1 MPPKKTPK
9 VSVIMNCFN
18 CEKYLREAIDSVYAQ
33 TYKGW
38 EIIFWDNASMDKSAE
53 IAKGYDGRTKYFRGE
68 KNVKLYHARNFA
80 ISKATGEYVAF
91 LDCDDLWLPGKLEKQ
106 VAMLEANRELMLLFS
121 NYFTLNEA
129 DQTKRLG
136 NDYSP
141 GYYSF
146 EDNLYD
152 YKVGILTAI
161 VRKESINKLD
171 YIFDETLSYSGDYD
185 FFMRILASNLSY
197 YMAEP
202 LAIRRAHGDN
212 YSLIS
217 DLIENRNEIL
227 YVLDKLQKTI
237 PEIKTKY
244 LTAFNYTKRKII
256 LKKAYSYFMGP
267 NAAEVRDDI
276 SQYKYSNLR
285 FFTLYL
291 VCCIPYY
298 IYIFFKQHLKS

>member
-1 MPPKKTPK
+1 MKRNGK

-18 CEKYLREAIDSVYAQ
+18 GEKYLAEAIETVYSQ
-33 TYKGW
+33 TYKNW
-38 EIIFWDNASMDKSAE
+38 EIIFWDNASKDKSAE
-53 IAKGYDGRTKYFRGE
+53 IAGSYDEKLKYFRGD

-80 ISKATGEYVAF
+80 ISKATGEYIAF
-91 LDCDDLWLPGKLEKQ
+91 LDCDDLWLPGKLAKQ
-106 VAMLEANRELMLLFS
+106 VGMLKKNRELMLIFS

-129 DQTKRLG
+129 KQTKRLG
-136 NDYSP
+136 NNYGP

-161 VRKESINKLD
+161 VRKESINNLD
-171 YIFDETLSYSGDYD
+171 HIFDETLSYSGDYD
-185 FFMRILASNLSY
+185 FFMRILIDNLSY

-202 LAIRRAHGDN
+202 LAIRRAHDDN

-217 DLIENRNEIL
+217 DRNENRNEIL